1 MAVNTYYFDASDG
14 GPTDPNSV
22 WTDDAKAFNGNTTD
36 YATTQTVGTSSV
48 NYLMAEGT
56 NATPLTEVIQN
67 VRARVYGESTGATA
81 VNAFIYTD
89 SLAEFLGEAFTSGSA
104 GYGSYVTLAVPSG
117 GWTWAKV
124 QALETRIIKVGQG
137 PPTVGNIYKVE
148 IEVTSG
154 PYIEGISTI
163 QGIQSIQL

>member
-1 MAVNTYYFDASDG
+1 MSVNTFYFDASDG

-22 WTDDAKAFNGNTTD
+22 WTDDANAFNGNTTD
-36 YATTQTVGTSSV
+36 FATTQTVGTSSA

-56 NATPLTEVIQN
+56 NAVSSSEIIHH

-89 SLAEFLGEAFTSGSA
+89 SLAEFLGEAFASGSA
-104 GYGSYVTLAVPSG
+104 GYGSYSMLAVPSG
-117 GWTWAKV
+117 GWTWAKI
-124 QALETRIIKVGQG
+124 QALETKIIKVGQG

-148 IEVTSG
+148 IEVSSG

-163 QGIQSIQL
+163 QGISSIQL